1 MNTNTKEKAIERLDA
16 IEAEAKELRSLINQP
31 EQRKPEAGDV
41 WEGGSGST
49 WIISKDNTE
58 FGTCLTSE
66 SPGFPV
72 GSEHD
77 ISDMGTLG
85 GTYLGKFDEVYCKI
99 SDVREALS
107 HEDDDGQS
115 LIYLLKNS
123 VQMRY
128 FAKDKALPALQKLGI
143 IK

>member
-41 WEGGSGST
+41 WEGHSGSPWLIT
-49 WIISKDNTE
+49 DDAPRGVCCSSALSGFSTGQTEPLGEIIR
-58 FGTCLTSE
+58 
-66 SPGFPV
+66 V
-72 GSEHD
+72 
-77 ISDMGTLG
+77 

-107 HEDDDGQS
+107 HEDDDGRS